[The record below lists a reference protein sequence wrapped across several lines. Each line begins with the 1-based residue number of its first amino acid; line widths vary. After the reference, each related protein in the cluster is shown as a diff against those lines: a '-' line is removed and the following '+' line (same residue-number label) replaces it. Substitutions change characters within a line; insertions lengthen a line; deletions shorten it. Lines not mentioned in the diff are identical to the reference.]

1 MDDRTKLDLI
11 QALKTE
17 ICGVDENKD
26 PQNCRYISERNAVE
40 STEERL
46 TEAEKE
52 ELARQEAIKKEKQK
66 KEEEEELFRALLLQ
80 HRSK

>member
-1 MDDRTKLDLI
+1 MDDSRKLDLI

-40 STEERL
+40 STEERM
-46 TEAEKE
+46 TEAEKAE
-52 ELARQEAIKKEKQK
+52 MERLEAIKQEKKK
-66 KEEEEELFRALLLQ
+66 KEEEEELFRTLLNQ
-80 HRSK
+80 HRGR

>member
-1 MDDRTKLDLI
+1 MDERTRLDLI

-40 STEERL
+40 ATEERL
-46 TEAEKE
+46 TEAERAE
-52 ELARQEAIKKEKQK
+52 QERLEAIKREKQK
-66 KEEEEELFRALLLQ
+66 KEEEEELFRNLLNQ
-80 HRSK
+80 HRQR